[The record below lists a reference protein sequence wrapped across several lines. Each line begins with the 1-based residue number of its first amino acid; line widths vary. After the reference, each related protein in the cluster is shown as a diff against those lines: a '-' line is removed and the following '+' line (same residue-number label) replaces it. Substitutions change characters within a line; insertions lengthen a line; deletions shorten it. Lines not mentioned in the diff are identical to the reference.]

1 MARMFGSSQ
10 KEQAELLKD
19 QGNSYFKK
27 EKLGAA
33 IEAYTQ
39 VFYLPPCQFWYL
51 GWSTLTVFVNV
62 FGSVFGRLLWMSKVL
77 VR

>member
-1 MARMFGSSQ
+1 MARMFGSSP
-10 KEQAELLKD
+10 KDQAELLKD

-39 VFYLPPCQFWYL
+39 VFYVPSFQ
-51 GWSTLTVFVNV
+51 S
-62 FGSVFGRLLWMSKVL
+62 
-77 VR
+77 